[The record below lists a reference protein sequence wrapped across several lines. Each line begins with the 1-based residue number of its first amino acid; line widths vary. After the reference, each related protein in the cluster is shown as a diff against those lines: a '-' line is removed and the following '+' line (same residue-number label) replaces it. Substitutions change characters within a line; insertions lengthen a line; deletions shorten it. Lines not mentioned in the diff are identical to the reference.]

1 MPSRKQ
7 SEPKAS
13 RPHMPGYGLPRGTKG
28 LLPWKWASQR
38 LTKSHNYWIVTAR
51 PDGRPHLM
59 VVWGMW
65 MDGEFYFST
74 GRRSRK
80 AQNLATNSNCVIGT
94 ENAADAAIVE
104 GVSHEVMDIPLR
116 RKFLAD
122 YQRKYKFDMSA
133 FKADILN
140 RKEPIYAVR
149 PSVAFGLEE
158 KKTLNTA
165 TRWRFPK

>member
-80 AQNLATNSNCVIGT
+80 GQNLVTNSNCVIGT

-140 RKEPIYAVR
+140 LKEPIYAVR